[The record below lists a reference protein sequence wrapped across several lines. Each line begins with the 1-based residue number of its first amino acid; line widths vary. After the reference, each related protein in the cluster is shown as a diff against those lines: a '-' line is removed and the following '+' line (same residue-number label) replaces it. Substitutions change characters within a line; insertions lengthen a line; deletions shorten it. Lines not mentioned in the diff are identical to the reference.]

1 MARRRSKHYPTDL
14 SNKEWNILKKEIPR
28 QEGPGRPATIR
39 KRDIVDAIFYVDRTG
54 CQWRMLP
61 RDFPKKGIVYYYF
74 RKWTREGTWKK
85 INDTLRGLVRTKNGK
100 KIKPSAAVIDT
111 QSVKTTEA
119 GGERG
124 YDAGKKTKGR
134 KRHLVVDTLGMVLQ
148 VMVHSAAI
156 QDRDGARVLLSR
168 LHHQFGS
175 IKRIWAEGIYAGELV
190 DWVKKKLHIILDIV
204 RKDPEQKG
212 FKVLPKRW
220 IVERTFGW
228 FGRYRR
234 LSKDYEHD
242 TSSSE
247 VMIYVASIRLMLGRL
262 APSG

>member
-1 MARRRSKHYPTDL
+1 MARRRSNHYPTDM
-14 SNKEWNILKKEIPR
+14 SNKEWNILKKEIPK
-28 QEGPGRPATIR
+28 QEVPGRPATIG

-61 RDFPKKGIVYYYF
+61 HDFPKKGIVYYYF
-74 RKWTREGTWKK
+74 RKWSRDGTWKR
-85 INDTLRGLVRTKNGK
+85 INDALRSLVRTKNGK
-100 KIKPSAAVIDT
+100 KMQPSAAVIDT

-124 YDAGKKTKGR
+124 YDAGKQIKGR
-134 KRHLVVDTLGMVLQ
+134 KRHLVVDTLGLILLVI
-148 VMVHSAAI
+148 VHSAGI
-156 QDRDGARVLLSR
+156 QDRDGAKGVLSR
-168 LHHQFGS
+168 VRDQYRS
-175 IKRIWAEGIYAGELV
+175 IKRIWADGIYAGKLV
-190 DWVKKKLHIILDIV
+190 DWVRDKLHIILDIV
-204 RKDPEQKG
+204 KRDPEQRG

-247 VMIYVASIRLMLGRL
+247 AMIYVASIRLMLRRMAL
-262 APSG
+262 YA